1 MAALT
6 PQQQYERSQADKV
19 EHSTQA
25 TTSQTTSEANSQSQ
39 VNNETPTQ
47 SANEAVIKE
56 DADYGNYSEPTD
68 FSFLDEDKNGT
79 EFQIGEDIDKG
90 YNRDMY
96 EYAKNYLE
104 EHEYD
109 IDDYKRGIQNQE
121 RLIKEYE
128 EDIKNNPW
136 TGPEIPEELKDLY
149 EMGVWEPD
157 NAEDDRPNQIKLHQK
172 FLQEY
177 KDKLEKALEDQKA
190 YQEYVDYFKDMYN
203 NELAPVQEKLQ
214 EEIDYDNATNVAN
227 DARENMLKAQKAA
240 TELSLELTGEAKDW
254 LALEQWVKKAKED
267 SYYIRDVI
275 GKLEN
280 EILDENYN
288 SLELLRDESKTLSD
302 GSTIY
307 HNKDG
312 SWTIELPN
320 GNEYTSIKNFDKDG
334 TNNEIV
340 SILSTDGLETGN
352 YNSAYE
358 QAIKN
363 RETYYN
369 NAKKINEAIKNAA
382 QAEADYDK
390 SNDAIDEA
398 LDKYNK
404 AKNTSLEAKE
414 NKLKELYESGK
425 LSPVEYANALRKAQE
440 ESGIVQFIGETKEQE
455 FTRENKEE
463 IQTTYDNWYAEHLDK
478 LNKIDTNSGLEV
490 SSNEISENIDSFVKT
505 ANKELIELM
514 GDFTDWTEDKYKEFY
529 NSKEFDGFRNEIL
542 QYGQA
547 AKEKINQIRTEA
559 EKQGYSKEEGK
570 LKQIRYNAERALNKI
585 KVHTKLSEDDAYN
598 VDSWLRSLDASEN
611 VAESLIASAAWN
623 GAEDIKGS
631 EYVENW
637 KDEVN
642 QFFNEKS
649 ILATGARGALGLLA
663 ATVGFGLLAIN
674 PALAIITIGVGAAT
688 FGSSSVKAAIG
699 QEQEK
704 SSTRDIIFNPDKK
717 KSIELYNQLYAP
729 YNIGDTKAVSTYTE
743 TAATAIEAA
752 NGLASLI
759 SNPLGGAIMLADAGK
774 KAKRLLKG
782 GTDAKLD
789 EMYQNVFNAAVY
801 FDNAFGT
808 DLESRFDIN
817 IEENTDDDEKTT
829 SSSFDIDTD
838 SIPVEGKYSGYREN
852 AKNSNIAK
860 NYNAGM
866 EEESNEVVSDKYC
879 KIFKTMLNKEPD
891 YIRKVLIAIPKN
903 HAESEW

>member
-6 PQQQYERSQADKV
+6 PQQQYEMSQKDKV

-39 VNNETPTQ
+39 AKNETPTQ

-56 DADYGNYSEPTD
+56 DADYGNYSTPSID
-68 FSFLDEDKNGT
+68 LSFLDDGS
-79 EFQIGEDIDKG
+79 EFQLGKDTSKDFVAD
-90 YNRDMY
+90 YNRDLY
-96 EYAKNYLE
+96 EIAQALSDEDLGENAEQVKNYLE
-104 EHEYD
+104 KYKDEYAKEPTSD
-109 IDDYKRGIQNQE
+109 EQE
-121 RLIKEYE
+121 KDFTLSK
-128 EDIKNNPW
+128 DKIKNAAKKII
-136 TGPEIPEELKDLY
+136 GEDASY
-149 EMGVWEPD
+149 ED
-157 NAEDDRPNQIKLHQK
+157 
-172 FLQEY
+172 
-177 KDKLEKALEDQKA
+177 LEKWIDAAKNDR
-190 YQEYVDYFKDMYN
+190 YYFTDTIDKDP
-203 NELAPVQEKLQ
+203 LVKSV
-214 EEIDYDNATNVAN
+214 IS
-227 DARENMLKAQKAA
+227 RGEN
-240 TELSLELTGEAKDW
+240 T
-254 LALEQWVKKAKED
+254 
-267 SYYIRDVI
+267 
-275 GKLEN
+275 
-280 EILDENYN
+280 
-288 SLELLRDESKTLSD
+288 TLSD
-302 GSTIY
+302 GTKVT

-312 SWTIELPN
+312 SWTVELPN
-320 GNEYTSIKNFDKDG
+320 GHKYSSDPNYDENGMRNDVS
-334 TNNEIV
+334 
-340 SILSTDGLETGN
+340 SILDIINLGGGDHNE
-352 YNSAYE
+352 SAYE
-358 QAIKN
+358 KAIRN
-363 RETYYN
+363 FETYDKNHKDLDELVSEKKRLEENQEVYR
-369 NAKKINEAIKNAA
+369 NAKKDALIQAYKNGEIDLGLFQKKLDEITVAPIEIYDSFDDLPKETLDEINEIRELLRNFK
-382 QAEADYDK
+382 DI
-390 SNDAIDEA
+390 S
-398 LDKYNK
+398 
-404 AKNTSLEAKE
+404 
-414 NKLKELYESGK
+414 KL
-425 LSPVEYANALRKAQE
+425 
-440 ESGIVQFIGETKEQE
+440 
-455 FTRENKEE
+455 
-463 IQTTYDNWYAEHLDK
+463 YDNKVEELNNITLDENTQ
-478 LNKIDTNSGLEV
+478 LEDVTNKV
-490 SSNEISENIDSFVKT
+490 SENIDTFSKEANNLLIDMMGNFV
-505 ANKELIELM
+505 
-514 GDFTDWTEDKYKEFY
+514 DWTEDKYKEFY
-529 NSKEFDGFRNEIL
+529 NSKEFDDFRNRIL

-559 EKQGYSKEEGK
+559 ERQGYSKEEGK
-570 LKQIRYNAERALNKI
+570 LKQIRYNAERALNKV
-585 KVHTKLSEDDAYN
+585 KLHTKLSNDEAYN

-623 GAEDIKGS
+623 GANDIKGS

-663 ATVGFGLLAIN
+663 ATVGFGLLAVN

-743 TAATAIEAA
+743 AAATAIEAA

-759 SNPLGGAIMLADAGK
+759 SNPLGGAMMLADAGK

-817 IEENTDDDEKTT
+817 IEENTDDENKDV

-838 SIPVEGKYSGYREN
+838 SFPVEGKYSGYREN
-852 AKNSNIAK
+852 AKDSNVAK

-866 EEESNEVVSDKYC
+866 EKEVNEVVSDKYC
-879 KIFKTMLNKEPD
+879 KIFKTMLDKEPD

>member
-68 FSFLDEDKNGT
+68 FSFLDDGSD
-79 EFQIGEDIDKG
+79 FQIGKDTSKDFVAD
-90 YNRDMY
+90 YNRDLY
-96 EYAKNYLE
+96 EIAQALSDEDLGENAEQVKNYLE
-104 EHEYD
+104 KYKSMYD
-109 IDDYKRGIQNQE
+109 EEPTSDEQE
-121 RLIKEYE
+121 KDFTLSK
-128 EDIKNNPW
+128 DKIKNAAKKIIGED
-136 TGPEIPEELKDLY
+136 TSY
-149 EMGVWEPD
+149 ED
-157 NAEDDRPNQIKLHQK
+157 
-172 FLQEY
+172 
-177 KDKLEKALEDQKA
+177 LEKWIDAAKNDR
-190 YQEYVDYFKDMYN
+190 YYF
-203 NELAPVQEKLQ
+203 
-214 EEIDYDNATNVAN
+214 
-227 DARENMLKAQKAA
+227 
-240 TELSLELTGEAKDW
+240 
-254 LALEQWVKKAKED
+254 
-267 SYYIRDVI
+267 RDTI
-275 GKLEN
+275 GKDPLVESVISRGEN
-280 EILDENYN
+280 T
-288 SLELLRDESKTLSD
+288 TLSD
-302 GSTIY
+302 GTKVT

-312 SWTIELPN
+312 SWTVELPN
-320 GNEYTSIKNFDKDG
+320 GHKYSSDPNYDENGMRNDVS
-334 TNNEIV
+334 
-340 SILSTDGLETGN
+340 SILDILDLGGGN
-352 YNSAYE
+352 HTESAYE
-358 QAIKN
+358 KAIRNFETYDKN
-363 RETYYN
+363 RKDLDELVSEKKRLEENQEIYR
-369 NAKKINEAIKNAA
+369 NAKKDALIQAYKNGEIDLGQFQKKLEDEITVAPIETYDSFDDLPKEVWDEIN
-382 QAEADYDK
+382 DP
-390 SNDAIDEA
+390 
-398 LDKYNK
+398 NK
-404 AKNTSLEAKE
+404 KVELLRKFKDIS
-414 NKLKELYESGK
+414 ELYDNQ
-425 LSPVEYANALRKAQE
+425 VEELD
-440 ESGIVQFIGETKEQE
+440 SISLD
-455 FTRENKEE
+455 ENTQLEDV
-463 IQTTYDNWYAEHLDK
+463 T
-478 LNKIDTNSGLEV
+478 NKV
-490 SSNEISENIDSFVKT
+490 SENIDTFSKE
-505 ANKELIELM
+505 ANELLIDMM
-514 GDFTDWTEDKYKEFY
+514 GDFVDWTEDKYKEFY
-529 NSKEFDGFRNEIL
+529 NSKEFSDFRNKIL

-674 PALAIITIGVGAAT
+674 PALAIITIGIGAAT
-688 FGSSSVKAAIG
+688 FSSSSVKAAIG

-743 TAATAIEAA
+743 AAATAIEAS

-879 KIFKTMLNKEPD
+879 KIFKTMLDKEPE